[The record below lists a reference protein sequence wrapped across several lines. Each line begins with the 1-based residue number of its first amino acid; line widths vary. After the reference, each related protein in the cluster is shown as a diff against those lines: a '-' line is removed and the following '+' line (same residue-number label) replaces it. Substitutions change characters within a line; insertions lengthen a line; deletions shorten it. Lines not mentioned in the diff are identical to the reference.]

1 MRFLVTG
8 GAGFIGSNIVDT
20 LLHYPNN
27 VACIDNESA
36 DSNSEFYWNKNAK
49 NYPIDINDYDALKWV
64 FKHEKPEVVFHTAA
78 EARIQPTIDEPQKA
92 CLTNFVGTCNV
103 LQACR
108 EFGARR
114 LIYSST
120 SSAYGLKNIPPLQE
134 DMPRD
139 CLNPYS
145 VSKSAGEDLCKVYYK
160 IYGIETVILR
170 YFNVYGNREPTEGQ
184 YAPVIGLFLR
194 QKREGLP
201 MTIVGDGKQT
211 RDFTNV
217 KDVVDANILAALG
230 SSKELLGEVLNI
242 GTGRSYSILE
252 ISQMIGGKTAHLPE
266 RLGEAR
272 ETLADNSKAKKLMGW
287 EPKVD
292 LKSYLKNLDF

>member
-1 MRFLVTG
+1 
-8 GAGFIGSNIVDT
+8 
-20 LLHYPNN
+20 
-27 VACIDNESA
+27 
-36 DSNSEFYWNKNAK
+36 
-49 NYPIDINDYDALKWV
+49 
-64 FKHEKPEVVFHTAA
+64 
-78 EARIQPTIDEPQKA
+78 
-92 CLTNFVGTCNV
+92 
-103 LQACR
+103 
-108 EFGARR
+108 
-114 LIYSST
+114 
-120 SSAYGLKNIPPLQE
+120 
-134 DMPRD
+134 MPRD

-170 YFNVYGNREPTEGQ
+170 YFNVYGNREPIEGQ

-230 SSKELLGEVLNI
+230 NSKELLGELLNI

-272 ETLADNSKAKKLMGW
+272 ETLADNSKAKNLMGW